1 MASSIEKDYNEVK
14 SDSFDESQWN
24 LKGRNINLHIYNFH
38 DLDSYL
44 FNAINKFKE
53 IKSPQ
58 LHEILLNEPL
68 LIQNS
73 EKTQNY
79 IMAILEKT
87 KYFRV
92 DLEIENEVKKK
103 NDEFFLIPTMS
114 IQEIRENRR
123 REIENL
129 SKAAKELKDNMEYLG
144 LKPTDEQQKTFD
156 EIEKLNVQNV
166 NNNLENPKEID
177 KKETNLKETKKKKCI
192 IF

>member
-14 SDSFDESQWN
+14 SDSFDESQWD
-24 LKGRNINLHIYNFH
+24 LKGREIFLHIKNFKY
-38 DLDSYL
+38 LDSYL
-44 FNAINKFKE
+44 FDAIKKFKE

-103 NDEFFLIPTMS
+103 MMNFF
-114 IQEIRENRR
+114 
-123 REIENL
+123 
-129 SKAAKELKDNMEYLG
+129 
-144 LKPTDEQQKTFD
+144 
-156 EIEKLNVQNV
+156 
-166 NNNLENPKEID
+166 
-177 KKETNLKETKKKKCI
+177 
-192 IF
+192 